1 MKCFFFVSFCSDGTM
16 LQCCIWVDDATSGTS
31 PVQWLHFGE
40 ANSHWFTITIVLFCF
55 VWFQYIN
62 GDLMLCDN
70 RIRLRWSCLW
80 SIHIQCMPN
89 RCNQFRRRK
98 IQINKKS
105 FQTLHSR
112 WMRHDFFFYCAMQKQ
127 MFPIHRRNEL
137 TNCILIFRALWPGK
151 KTPFIDATRSI
162 SISMRWHMKWSVTQ
176 IPFTNRRKKKL

>member
-89 RCNQFRRRK
+89 RCNQFRG
-98 IQINKKS
+98 KS
-105 FQTLHSR
+105 KSIKNHFKHFIRVECVTI
-112 WMRHDFFFYCAMQKQ
+112 FFFIVPCKNKY
-127 MFPIHRRNEL
+127 
-137 TNCILIFRALWPGK
+137 FR
-151 KTPFIDATRSI
+151 FIDGTNWQTAFSSSVRYDPAKRHRS
-162 SISMRWHMKWSVTQ
+162 
-176 IPFTNRRKKKL
+176 

>member
-31 PVQWLHFGE
+31 PVQWLHLGE

-98 IQINKKS
+98 IQINQKS

-112 WMRHDFFFYCAMQKQ
+112 WMRHDFFFLLCHAKTNVSDSSTERIDKLHSHLPCAMTRQKDTV
-127 MFPIHRRNEL
+127 HRRDQ
-137 TNCILIFRALWPGK
+137 K
-151 KTPFIDATRSI
+151 Y
-162 SISMRWHMKWSVTQ
+162 
-176 IPFTNRRKKKL
+176 